1 MDAGELYSF
10 IFESYAG
17 MGLLIGAGLV
27 ISLIVSVIFELR
39 TRKRYKNHEAPTEED
54 EWTIFEENVA
64 NGFAEEE
71 AEEQAK
77 REAQ

>member
-1 MDAGELYSF
+1 MEPSELYSF

-17 MGLLIGAGLV
+17 MGILIGAGLV
-27 ISLIVSVIFELR
+27 ISLIVSVIFEFR
-39 TRKRYKNHEAPTEED
+39 TRKMYKNHEAPTEED

-71 AEEQAK
+71 AKEKVERGQD
-77 REAQ
+77 